1 LYDVRLKSML
11 AISIGPEII
20 ATIAGFPITNTLLM
34 AGILFLVILG
44 LIGITLRKIDPN
56 ESPTGI
62 AGLMEVFVEFFL
74 DFVESITNDREKAL
88 KFFPIVASIFFI
100 VLLSNLMEL
109 LPGLGSIGIW
119 EVHHGETI
127 LVPFIR
133 SMSADLNFTF
143 VVALFAMT
151 SVQIMGMSVLGF
163 KGYWSKFFVAPWR
176 KPYAIGS
183 FVGAL
188 ELVSEFS
195 KILSFS
201 FRLFGN
207 IFAGEVLLAVIGFLA
222 PFLAPLPFLFLEL
235 FVGFVQA
242 LVFATLTIVFL
253 NMATIGHEE
262 HEEEHEPRA
271 DYSKATF
278 GGKAGGVVPLNGH
291 K

>member
-1 LYDVRLKSML
+1 MSLV
-11 AISIGPEII
+11 ISIAPEVI
-20 ATIAGFPITNTLLM
+20 ASIAGFPITNTMLV
-34 AGILFLVILG
+34 AGVLFFIILG
-44 LIGITLRKIDPN
+44 IIGLTLRKINPDKAP
-56 ESPTGI
+56 SGI

-88 KFFPIVASIFFI
+88 RFFPIAATIFFV
-100 VLLSNLMEL
+100 VLLSNLVEL
-109 LPGLGSIGIW
+109 VPGMGSIG
-119 EVHHGETI
+119 VYGLHNGETVLI
-127 LVPFIR
+127 PFIR

-151 SVQIMGMSVLGF
+151 SVQVMGMRFLGF
-163 KGYWSKFFVAPWR
+163 KGYWGKFIVMPWK
-176 KPYAIGS
+176 KPFLIGS
-183 FVGAL
+183 FVGVL
-188 ELVSEFS
+188 ELISEFS
-195 KILSFS
+195 KVLSFS

-253 NMATIGHEE
+253 NMATIGHED
-262 HEEEHEPRA
+262 HDEEHEPRA

-278 GGKAGGVVPLNGH
+278 GGKAGGFVPLNGNN

>member
-1 LYDVRLKSML
+1 MSLV
-11 AISIGPEII
+11 ISIAPEVI

-34 AGILFLVILG
+34 AGVLFLFILILVG
-44 LIGITLRKIDPN
+44 LTLRKIDPD

-88 KFFPIVASIFFI
+88 KFFPVAATIFFI

-109 LPGLGSIGIW
+109 IPGLGSVGVW
-119 EVHHGETI
+119 GVHHGETVI
-127 LVPFIR
+127 IPFIR
-133 SMSADLNFTF
+133 SISADLNFTF
-143 VVALFAMT
+143 VVAIFAMT
-151 SVQIMGMSVLGF
+151 SVQIMGMSYLGF
-163 KGYWSKFFVAPWR
+163 KGYWGKFFVAPWH
-176 KPYAIGS
+176 KPYAIGT

-278 GGKAGGVVPLNGH
+278 GGKAGGVVPLNGNN

>member
-1 LYDVRLKSML
+1 ML
-11 AISIGPEII
+11 VISIGPEVI
-20 ATIAGFPITNTLLM
+20 ATIAGFPITNTMLV
-34 AGILFLVILG
+34 AGVLFFVILAIVG
-44 LIGITLRKIDPN
+44 VTLRRIDPD
-56 ESPTGI
+56 EPAKGI

-74 DFVESITNDREKAL
+74 DFVESITNDRDKAL
-88 KFFPIVASIFFI
+88 RFFPIVASIFFI
-100 VLLSNLMEL
+100 VLLSNLVEL
-109 LPGLGSIGIW
+109 MPGMGSIGVWGI
-119 EVHHGETI
+119 HHGETVLI
-127 LVPFIR
+127 PFIR

-151 SVQIMGMSVLGF
+151 SVQIMGMRVLGF
-163 KGYWSKFFVAPWR
+163 KGYWSKFFVAPWH
-176 KPYAIGS
+176 KPYVIGS

-195 KILSFS
+195 KVLSFS

-207 IFAGEVLLAVIGFLA
+207 IFAGEVLLAVIGFLS

-253 NMATIGHEE
+253 NMATTSHAE

-271 DYSKATF
+271 DYTKATF
-278 GGKAGGVVPLNGH
+278 GGKAGGVVPLNGNN

>member
-1 LYDVRLKSML
+1 ML
-11 AISIGPEII
+11 AISIGPEVI

-34 AGILFLVILG
+34 AGVLFLFIMVI
-44 LIGITLRKIDPN
+44 IGITLRKIDPN

-62 AGLMEVFVEFFL
+62 AGIMEVFVEFFL
-74 DFVESITNDREKAL
+74 DFVESITNDRDKAL
-88 KFFPIVASIFFI
+88 KFFPIVGSIFFI

-133 SMSADLNFTF
+133 SISADLNFTF
-143 VVALFAMT
+143 TVAIFAMV

-163 KGYWSKFFVAPWR
+163 KGYWSKFFVAPWH
-176 KPYAIGS
+176 KPYAIGT
-183 FVGAL
+183 FVGVL

-195 KILSFS
+195 KVLSFS

-207 IFAGEVLLAVIGFLA
+207 IFAGEVLLAVIGFLS

-242 LVFATLTIVFL
+242 LVFATLTTVFL
-253 NMATIGHEE
+253 NMATTSHEE

-278 GGKAGGVVPLNGH
+278 GGKAGGVVPLNGKH
-291 K
+291 